1 MEQLCEKS
9 RHDKTS
15 FVVKFWERF
24 REYFVLIVWNELQFD
39 LTVNVEKCVTSVIAL
54 VFVTEIDIF

>member
-24 REYFVLIVWNELQFD
+24 REYFVLIVWNELHFD
-39 LTVNVEKCVTSVIAL
+39 LNVEKCVTSVIAL
-54 VFVTEIDIF
+54 VFVTEIEIF